1 MTTVSEPAATTVE
14 VRRPHEVLWIAG
26 GLGVLFQLLF
36 WDVLPGLA
44 VPEFVLA
51 VLAAVVGVARRQG
64 TVASAQTV
72 VVMAVAAAFALAV
85 AVRAEPVTT
94 VVNVFVVLGALAV
107 LVHAYPT
114 DHWIR
119 YGLRDWLLAALRLAG
134 HEITGAPGLVGAAR
148 RTSAA
153 QPTASGL
160 RRALPLLRGV
170 ALLLPVLAVFSVLL
184 ASADVIFAQR
194 LTALGDLVRLPR
206 LDQAVGRF
214 LLAATVTYL
223 IAGALWHQLHRRQQR
238 VLADQAV
245 PRMLGFSE
253 AAIVLVGVDL
263 LFAAFVAVQARYFF
277 GGQAAV
283 LVQGMTYAEY
293 TRRGFAELVVVAV
306 VSLCLHLA
314 LAGLTRRE
322 TRAQRVAFTALTTAL
337 TGLVLVILASSF
349 ARLLLYEQAFG
360 FTRARAV
367 AHVFM
372 VWLALLLVALLWL
385 ELRDRV
391 RWFLLASLVA
401 AVGFAATLNVV
412 GVDALIVRQNLARAQ
427 AGAELD
433 VTYLAGLSP
442 DAVPALTQ
450 ALPTLDAATA
460 ADVRAALG
468 CVGAETWDG
477 DWRSLRLADVRARQ
491 ALAGVTSDAAVR
503 EQEGCPYFRR

>member
-1 MTTVSEPAATTVE
+1 
-14 VRRPHEVLWIAG
+14 
-26 GLGVLFQLLF
+26 
-36 WDVLPGLA
+36 
-44 VPEFVLA
+44 
-51 VLAAVVGVARRQG
+51 
-64 TVASAQTV
+64 
-72 VVMAVAAAFALAV
+72 
-85 AVRAEPVTT
+85 
-94 VVNVFVVLGALAV
+94 
-107 LVHAYPT
+107 
-114 DHWIR
+114 
-119 YGLRDWLLAALRLAG
+119 
-134 HEITGAPGLVGAAR
+134 
-148 RTSAA
+148 
-153 QPTASGL
+153 
-160 RRALPLLRGV
+160 
-170 ALLLPVLAVFSVLL
+170 
-184 ASADVIFAQR
+184 
-194 LTALGDLVRLPR
+194 
-206 LDQAVGRF
+206 
-214 LLAATVTYL
+214 
-223 IAGALWHQLHRRQQR
+223 
-238 VLADQAV
+238 
-245 PRMLGFSE
+245 
-253 AAIVLVGVDL
+253 
-263 LFAAFVAVQARYFF
+263 
-277 GGQAAV
+277 
-283 LVQGMTYAEY
+283 
-293 TRRGFAELVVVAV
+293 VAV

-477 DWRSLRLADVRARQ
+477 DWRSLRLADVRARR
-491 ALAGVTSDAAVR
+491 AVAGVTSDAAVG

>member
-170 ALLLPVLAVFSVLL
+170 ALLLPVLAVCS
-184 ASADVIFAQR
+184 ASC
-194 LTALGDLVRLPR
+194 
-206 LDQAVGRF
+206 
-214 LLAATVTYL
+214 
-223 IAGALWHQLHRRQQR
+223 WHQ
-238 VLADQAV
+238 
-245 PRMLGFSE
+245 P
-253 AAIVLVGVDL
+253 
-263 LFAAFVAVQARYFF
+263 
-277 GGQAAV
+277 
-283 LVQGMTYAEY
+283 T
-293 TRRGFAELVVVAV
+293 
-306 VSLCLHLA
+306 
-314 LAGLTRRE
+314 
-322 TRAQRVAFTALTTAL
+322 
-337 TGLVLVILASSF
+337 SS
-349 ARLLLYEQAFG
+349 
-360 FTRARAV
+360 
-367 AHVFM
+367 
-372 VWLALLLVALLWL
+372 
-385 ELRDRV
+385 
-391 RWFLLASLVA
+391 
-401 AVGFAATLNVV
+401 
-412 GVDALIVRQNLARAQ
+412 
-427 AGAELD
+427 
-433 VTYLAGLSP
+433 SP
-442 DAVPALTQ
+442 S
-450 ALPTLDAATA
+450 
-460 ADVRAALG
+460 G
-468 CVGAETWDG
+468 
-477 DWRSLRLADVRARQ
+477 
-491 ALAGVTSDAAVR
+491 
-503 EQEGCPYFRR
+503 